1 MGLLEIH
8 HREREAIDLLVQGL
22 RPKQVV
28 RITGLP
34 ERRVWRFA
42 QEIRGG
48 SARVGQPKT
57 EDGILRSCEGR
68 RSASFFASVYLRL
81 AGKLAFERVDA
92 AGFLEAYRCYRRMMA
107 SPLLEGAAILAA
119 DDAYTVC
126 HAIRSGI
133 MQFERCATH
142 QVNYLTMAP
151 PHPRQGC
158 PHCVLIARAAAAMVD
173 DDRPAEQTPAIEEA
187 VRDETGQD
195 APSEHPCAVV
205 VEPADRAVRA
215 AYQRTSPTS
224 FCPDQRV
231 SELAAPP
238 ASRSADARADINL
251 LRPP

>member
-8 HREREAIDLLVQGL
+8 HREREAIELLTQGL

-34 ERRVWRFA
+34 ERRIWRFA

-81 AGKLAFERVDA
+81 AGKQAFERVDA
-92 AGFLEAYRCYRRMMA
+92 GCFLEAYRCYRRMMA

-158 PHCVLIARAAAAMVD
+158 PHCVLIARAATAVAD
-173 DDRPAEQTPAIEEA
+173 SDRPAEQTPAIDEA
-187 VRDETGQD
+187 VPDGTGQTV
-195 APSEHPCAVV
+195 PSKHP
-205 VEPADRAVRA
+205 RAVRA

-224 FCPDQRV
+224 FCPDRRGSDLAV
-231 SELAAPP
+231 SA
-238 ASRSADARADINL
+238 ASRSADARAGVSP